1 MEQYMTASEILPS
14 EAQID
19 LADLS
24 SGWQPSLTIGGLG
37 CTHTVYVDDAYT
49 TAIRVSQPDGMPGPQ
64 AYAKWKS
71 APVTAHVYRFAEGNE
86 MESQMAF
93 DRWVVE
99 FAHNSVRRE
108 CGYGP
113 DVTD

>member
-1 MEQYMTASEILPS
+1 MEQYINTSEIVPT
-14 EAQID
+14 ETQID
-19 LADLS
+19 FADLS
-24 SGWQPSLTIGGLG
+24 AGWQRGLTVGDVG

-64 AYAKWKS
+64 AYEKWKS
-71 APVTAHVYRFAEGNE
+71 TPVTAHIYRFVKGNE

-99 FAHNSVRRE
+99 FAHNSMRRE
-108 CGYGP
+108 CA
-113 DVTD
+113 D